1 MLARVGEIRMVVRE
15 QLRSGSRITFE
26 ARLRI
31 VCNLLLPFW
40 KRRNRLVCIG
50 ESALAVPAVTWS
62 VMAPDIFV
70 IGAYGTPVTA
80 VILSGV
86 NACRWHPFDV
96 GQHIGLTAELLPV
109 SSLMRPY
116 DGRVV
121 FCLEPCATLVRGNGQ
136 HLLQPLIERF

>member
-50 ESALAVPAVTWS
+50 ESALAVPSVAGS
-62 VMAPDIFV
+62 VMIPEVIVYGADGAPV
-70 IGAYGTPVTA
+70 ASVVLA
-80 VILSGV
+80 GV
-86 NACRWHPFDV
+86 NTRGRHPFEV
-96 GQHIGLTAELLPV
+96 WQHVCLTAELLPV
-109 SSLMRPY
+109 GSLMCPY
-116 DGRVV
+116 DRRIV